1 MNHIIWYRL
10 NHIPYSLYG
19 RLYPLRYIPI
29 SYGDSLVLFENNL
42 RKEVEDVFDC
52 TSQCAEKQWC
62 EILIG
67 GLEQYQMEMFSVYIF
82 TIILYDIHKVF

>member
-1 MNHIIWYRL
+1 MTN
-10 NHIPYSLYG
+10 
-19 RLYPLRYIPI
+19 
-29 SYGDSLVLFENNL
+29 GDAFSAVSSRHFYLTFLIHW
-42 RKEVEDVFDC
+42 KEVEDIFDC

-82 TIILYDIHKVF
+82 TIILYDIHKVFQRTSVTRDP

>member
-1 MNHIIWYRL
+1 MVVHPNQSILIHW
-10 NHIPYSLYG
+10 
-19 RLYPLRYIPI
+19 
-29 SYGDSLVLFENNL
+29 
-42 RKEVEDVFDC
+42 KEVEDIFDC

-82 TIILYDIHKVF
+82 TIILYDIHKVFQKNFWINLLICNSVYAITAAESWNC

>member
-1 MNHIIWYRL
+1 MK
-10 NHIPYSLYG
+10 SL
-19 RLYPLRYIPI
+19 I
-29 SYGDSLVLFENNL
+29 FE
-42 RKEVEDVFDC
+42 KEVEDVFDC

-82 TIILYDIHKVF
+82 TIILYDIHKVFHWCSVTIVGDSMLVIDVDDGWVF